1 MLKHSQFIKFLFAA
15 YLMVSL
21 FSCVKETGGGS
32 ISKTQEGDGMSI
44 DFKVGPLSYEE
55 ETKISVS
62 QTGKTHTI
70 SWSKGDQISM
80 FAYRKPTA
88 AGESAS
94 ANVANFSSERFTA
107 TGSGASASFSGKIPA
122 EFADLAQTGTVP
134 LYMIYPAADLTIAEQ
149 SSSNSG
155 YVNYNITGLSIPS
168 VQDGTGWKYC
178 WFASVN
184 AKYDFA
190 EGNLSESPVPT
201 FNLVNCLVKMTVKSA
216 KKIRKI
222 DIVSKNSYMA
232 GDIVLYTGRVA
243 VQTGC
248 IKRTLTIDNGG
259 ILPDE
264 VYFACRLLNN
274 YDSSRVP
281 GTEEITFTFTAEDGN
296 KTVRVL
302 KPSAD
307 PTTGQYRSGTLCNLG
322 TVELDWG
329 TSTTVELASDAVTNM
344 GVGLNLCGS
353 FDDKLKYY
361 NDNASGSITREDPKT
376 FETMNGRSLTTA
388 QTMISTAEAGFKT
401 MRIPVTWYPH
411 MDNTLSEIDDA
422 YLDRLEEVVGYALDA
437 GLYCIINVH
446 HDCGDNA
453 RTWLLAD
460 WTNYADISARFKN
473 IWTQVA
479 TRFKDYDQ
487 RLLFESYNEI
497 VDANRSWFWS
507 SDPTAFDAA
516 NALNQDFVN
525 VVRATGGVNANRNL
539 IVTTFSAGTLAPSL
553 EEFVLPSDSVPG
565 HLIVQ
570 VHSYLPAE
578 FVTAKSTGRA
588 EYYESDEAEIDDMFN
603 ILRIQ
608 LLNKGYPVVIGEYGA
623 YRKQLSDGTYNDV
636 HRGRHAAVYTRKAL
650 KLGIAPIYWYNPMEW
665 GDRSAGR
672 WTYPVVKDALIDA
685 YNQHINNL

>member
-1 MLKHSQFIKFLFAA
+1 MLKHFQFVKFLFA
-15 YLMVSL
+15 VSL
-21 FSCVKETGGGS
+21 TASLSSCVKETGGG
-32 ISKTQEGDGMSI
+32 ISEIQEGAGVPVN
-44 DFKVGPLSYEE
+44 FRVGSLSYEE
-55 ETKISVS
+55 PATKISVS
-62 QTGKTHTI
+62 QTGKTHTV

-107 TGSGASASFSGKIPA
+107 TGSGTSTAFSGNIPE
-122 EFADLAQTGTVP
+122 EFASLAQTGTIP

-149 SSSNSG
+149 SSSNSA
-155 YVNYNITGLSIPS
+155 YVNYNITGLSIPD

-178 WFASVN
+178 WFTSTN
-184 AKYDFA
+184 AAYDFA
-190 EGNLSESPVPT
+190 DRNLSASSVPT
-201 FNLVNCLVKMTVKSA
+201 FNLANCLVKMTIKSA

-232 GDIVLYTGRVA
+232 GDIVLYTGRIA

-259 ILPDE
+259 VLPDE

-274 YDSSRVP
+274 HDGKTPRGP
-281 GTEEITFTFTAEDGN
+281 EEITFTFTATDGN
-296 KTVRVL
+296 KIVQVL
-302 KPSAD
+302 KPSD
-307 PTTGQYRSGTLCNLG
+307 QYKSNTLCNLG

-329 TSTTVELASDAVTNM
+329 ASTTVELASDAVTNM

-361 NDNASGSITREDPKT
+361 NNNASGSITREDPKT

-453 RTWLLAD
+453 KTWLLAD
-460 WTNYADISARFKN
+460 WTNYTDISARFKN

-487 RLLFESYNEI
+487 KLLFESYNEI

-603 ILRIQ
+603 TLRVQ
-608 LLNKGYPVVIGEYGA
+608 LLNKGYPVIIGEYGA
-623 YRKQLSDGTYNDV
+623 FRRQLPDGTYNDV

-672 WTYPVVKDALIDA
+672 WTYPAVKDSLIKA